1 LRDNYIRSEKNKNF
15 IDFMKGF
22 AIFLVVLGHT
32 IQINYTN
39 FDDEFLF
46 KFIYS
51 FHMPIFILISGYL
64 ASKSLSTSGCNVE
77 KCIFQ
82 KAFFLLVPY
91 FTWYFVGFILAGT
104 FSFSTIFDNL
114 KLLIEDVDR
123 GLWFLYVLFLLYCTL
138 YISSKLKYKY
148 IVLMIFILIIP
159 MNKIFGMHLLKWY
172 LIFFVMGMLIF
183 DLRDFRIFIVSNKIV
198 DSKIFKYSISI
209 LFIISLFFWE
219 RVYLNDS
226 LFINVYYLFAYKFLV
241 AILGMLF
248 FYFICNFL
256 FEIEFI
262 SSIFSLFGQNSLRIY
277 ILNFIFLAYLNELYP
292 IQNYILLIIISF
304 AISFF
309 SIYLVS
315 KLIKFY
321 FFKIIFGE
329 IRHINFIKK

>member
-1 LRDNYIRSEKNKNF
+1 MTNERNKNI

-22 AIFLVVLGHT
+22 AILLVVFGHS
-32 IQINYTN
+32 IQINYID
-39 FDDEFLF
+39 FDDVFLF

-64 ASKSLSTSGCNVE
+64 AAKSLSTRGCNVE

-82 KAFFLLVPY
+82 KAFFLLIPY
-91 FTWYFVGFILAGT
+91 FSWYFIGFILEGT
-104 FSFSTIFDNL
+104 FSFLTIFENI
-114 KLLIEDVDR
+114 KLLIKGVDR
-123 GLWFLYVLFLLYCTL
+123 GLWFLYILFLLYCIL
-138 YISSKLKYKY
+138 YISSKFKYKY
-148 IVLMIFILIIP
+148 AVLIIFVLVIP
-159 MNKIFGMHLLKWY
+159 MNKMLGMHLLKWY
-172 LIFFVMGMLIF
+172 LIFFVIGMALF
-183 DLRDFRIFIVSNKIV
+183 DLKDFRIFLVWKNV
-198 DSKIFKYSISI
+198 VNFKIFKYGISI
-209 LFIISLFFWE
+209 LFIVNLFFWE

-226 LFINVYYLFAYKFLV
+226 LFINVYYLFAYQFLV

-248 FYFICNFL
+248 FYFICKFL
-256 FEIEFI
+256 FKIEFI

-277 ILNFIFLAYLNELYP
+277 ILNFIFLSYLNELYP

-304 AISFF
+304 IICFF
-309 SIYLVS
+309 SIYLVD